1 MRRAPEV
8 SCRAGVRGALSLA
21 RPRMAKERLQVGP
34 KGWAQATAWAFL
46 MLAQDECNEVAKPE
60 WWNDEELK
68 ARCRRGW

>member
-1 MRRAPEV
+1 M
-8 SCRAGVRGALSLA
+8 GL
-21 RPRMAKERLQVGP
+21 